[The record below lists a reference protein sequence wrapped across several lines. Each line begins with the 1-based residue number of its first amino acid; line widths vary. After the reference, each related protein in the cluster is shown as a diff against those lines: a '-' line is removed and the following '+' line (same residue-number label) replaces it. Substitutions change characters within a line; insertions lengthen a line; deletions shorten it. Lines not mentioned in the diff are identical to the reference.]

1 MKAMKAWQWIEK
13 GWCRHVSA
21 QDTMGGAVSPSSK
34 TAVSFCLMGALARV
48 YKGVRYRPIDKL
60 IQNELRGSLSQWND
74 AQRTARPVI
83 ALLKRLNL

>member
-1 MKAMKAWQWIEK
+1 MKAWQAIQK
-13 GWCRHVSA
+13 GWCRRVFA
-21 QDTMGGAVSPSSK
+21 RDTRGRAVSPSSK
-34 TAVSFCLMGALARV
+34 TAVSFCLMGAVARV
-48 YKGVRYRPIDKL
+48 YEGERYLPAYDL